1 MDDGAMIGYNG
12 TIRHNGA
19 MLDGRMDG
27 VTMEMEEWMMQQWK
41 MKDREW
47 SDGWKDERCSED

>member
-19 MLDGRMDG
+19 MLDGRMDDG
-27 VTMEMEEWMMQQWK
+27 TMEMAEWMTEQW
-41 MKDREW
+41 R
-47 SDGWKDERCSED
+47 WKNG